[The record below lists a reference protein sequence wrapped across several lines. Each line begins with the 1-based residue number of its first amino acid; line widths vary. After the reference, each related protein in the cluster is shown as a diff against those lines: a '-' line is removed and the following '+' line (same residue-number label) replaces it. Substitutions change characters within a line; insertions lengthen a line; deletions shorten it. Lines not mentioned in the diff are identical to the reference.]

1 MPAPL
6 PFIIHILAMGW
17 HVIFAWQA
25 CAPRIAAMRHTHGRR
40 SAGAQAHT
48 LDRQDRGDDDD
59 DDDDDGDD
67 YNDKRIMVDDGLPR
81 YTRLTA
87 KQRRMLL

>member
-1 MPAPL
+1 
-6 PFIIHILAMGW
+6 
-17 HVIFAWQA
+17 
-25 CAPRIAAMRHTHGRR
+25 MRFTHGSYVLRAWLLFAARR
-40 SAGAQAHT
+40 RATPPERGSAGAHT

-59 DDDDDGDD
+59 DDDDGDDGDDD

-81 YTRLTA
+81 YTGLTA

>member
-1 MPAPL
+1 MAAFCRAAP
-6 PFIIHILAMGW
+6 PERG
-17 HVIFAWQA
+17 
-25 CAPRIAAMRHTHGRR
+25 
-40 SAGAQAHT
+40 SAGAHA